1 MSTYS
6 FDMWSSVI
14 FRRTSEG
21 KSQSNPAII
30 CPFAGKSYCHKE
42 TIVKFIPTPLPG
54 VLLIEPKIFQ
64 DERGF
69 FLESYQKKHFSEA
82 GIPFDFVQ
90 DNHSKSCQGVLRGMH
105 YQIKQPQGK
114 LLRVVVGE
122 IYDVALDLRK
132 NSPSFGKWF
141 GTYLSADNK
150 QMLWVPPG
158 FAHGFYVTSPQAELL
173 YKATDY
179 YAPPWERTILWNDPG
194 VNIEW
199 PVKGELPILSPK
211 DEAGISFSAAE
222 VYEDLQP

>member
-1 MSTYS
+1 M
-6 FDMWSSVI
+6 
-14 FRRTSEG
+14 
-21 KSQSNPAII
+21 NL
-30 CPFAGKSYCHKE
+30 
-42 TIVKFIPTPLPG
+42 IPTPLPG
-54 VLLIEPKIFQ
+54 VLMIEPKIFQ

-90 DNHSKSCQGVLRGMH
+90 DNHSKSCLGVLRGLH

-132 NSPSFGKWF
+132 RSPSFGKWF
-141 GTYLSADNK
+141 GTYLSAENK
-150 QMLWVPPG
+150 RMLWVPPG
-158 FAHGFYVTSPQAELL
+158 FAHGFYVTSAQAELL

-179 YAPPWERTILWNDPG
+179 YAPEWERTILWNDPE
-194 VNIEW
+194 IEIAW
-199 PVKGELPILSPK
+199 PVQGGSPILSPK
-211 DEAGISFSAAE
+211 DEAGSSFSTAE